1 MTTLSRKIKF
11 DNNKRYEWINSS
23 NKKKQNKKLKIKKI
37 VINNQLEQNTH
48 NVKNNETRYK
58 HCGVTPH
65 FFTGQNLW
73 KKNIEKRWI
82 LT

>member
-1 MTTLSRKIKF
+1 M
-11 DNNKRYEWINSS
+11 NEWIIQTKR
-23 NKKKQNKKLKIKKI
+23 NKTKWKIKKI

-48 NVKNNETRYK
+48 NVKNNESRYK
-58 HCGVTPH
+58 HCGVIPH
-65 FFTGQNLW
+65 FFTGQNLL